1 MIEQLEN
8 DIYKKCIKEGRRRAY
23 QNRKDADGCIGCLF
37 DDVEEW
43 EMPCAKCQRNFEDYW
58 REKNG

>member
-8 DIYKKCIKEGRRRAY
+8 VIYKKGVEEGKRIVY

-37 DDVEEW
+37 DDVESW
-43 EMPCAKCQRNFEDYW
+43 EMPCAKCQRNCVDYW
-58 REKNG
+58 REKK